1 MPSKILDS
9 VIELN
14 KISFDSSNNKINF
27 VVPITT
33 NGSIVGDEA
42 AGVYANA
49 AFVKANAAF
58 SSANSVN
65 VYGANTQATSFF
77 SLPIGTTAQRPA
89 SPIFGAARFNTDI
102 NGLEVYTSTG
112 WQPLAAPPT
121 IATVSPSSFNGES
134 GTLFT
139 INGTN
144 FTTDA
149 QVYFVTSNSTS
160 LLAATVSH
168 VSSVQLTA
176 TTPRAIKIEE
186 EPISVR
192 VVQQSGSVTKSDV
205 IDAGA
210 VPTWSTSSGSL
221 GSVSGANVANVYL
234 SATDPEGTTVTYEL
248 SSGSLPGGLS
258 LSANGLIQGLANSVL
273 SNTTYNFAI
282 KAKDTVNNNTERSFS
297 YTILNRAPVINT
309 AQQLLQTFYSGNA
322 VPSTTISAYDPDGG
336 TLTYSITSGNSVNTT
351 IGSAN
356 GVIVGTPIVVT
367 SNTTY
372 TIGVTVTD
380 QGSLTASN
388 TYTIRVLNRP
398 PIINTVSGLLATF
411 QGGVSAPANTIQ
423 AYDPD
428 GGSVSFAITSG
439 NLVNTSI
446 GSANGTIVGSAINVS
461 SNTDYTFNVT
471 VTDSGGDSVTNT
483 YTYRV
488 LIPPPS
494 WVTSAGSLGSDY
506 TQRSS
511 SFTVQATSGATYS
524 VVSGSLPTGL
534 SLNSSTGVISGT
546 ASGVAD
552 YSSQTFNFTIRASN
566 SIGSADR
573 AFSISIAS
581 RYEGYLC
588 WTTGEGGTITG
599 TAPAGKVFNRRDF
612 SSYGTPGG
620 TCGAFT
626 YGGCNSGSSNAWDPT
641 GGGTTPV
648 TSFSQTFGN
657 GQFGDP
663 CGGVGKSAAVQLS
676 YGPF

>member
-1 MPSKILDS
+1 MADLKDFTKKNPVFVGTDGIRLPSGNNAQR
-9 VIELN
+9 VA
-14 KISFDSSNNKINF
+14 SSN
-27 VVPITT
+27 V
-33 NGSIVGDEA
+33 
-42 AGVYANA
+42 NA
-49 AFVKANAAF
+49 TLR
-58 SSANSVN
+58 
-65 VYGANTQATSFF
+65 Y
-77 SLPIGTTAQRPA
+77 
-89 SPIFGAARFNTDI
+89 NTDI
-102 NGLEVYTSTG
+102 GGMEIYSPTG
-112 WQPLAAPPT
+112 WTPLAAPPVINSVT
-121 IATVSPSSFNGES
+121 PSSFTGES
-134 GTLFT
+134 GTEFT
-139 INGTN
+139 INGTG
-144 FTTDA
+144 FTPDV
-149 QVYFVTSNSTS
+149 QVSFVTSNGTS
-160 LLAATVSH
+160 VLASTVSYFN
-168 VSSVQLTA
+168 SSQIRA
-176 TTPRAIKIEE
+176 TTPRNITVQE

-192 VVQQSGSVTKSDV
+192 VNQQSGSVLKTDC

-210 VPTWSTSSGSL
+210 VPTWSTSAGSL

-234 SATDPEGTTVTYEL
+234 SATDPEGTVVTYEL

-273 SNTTYNFAI
+273 ANTTYNFVI
-282 KAKDTVNNNTERSFS
+282 KAKDTVNNNTDRSFS

-309 AQQLLQTFYSGNA
+309 ASQLLQTFYSGNS

-336 TLTYSITSGNSVNTT
+336 QLSYSITSGNSVNTS

-356 GVIVGTPIVVT
+356 GTIIGTPIVVT
-367 SNTTY
+367 TNTTY

-380 QGSLTASN
+380 EGSLTASN

-411 QGGVSAPANTIQ
+411 QGGSSAPANTIQ

-446 GSANGTIVGSAINVS
+446 GSANGTIVGSVINVS
-461 SNTDYTFNVT
+461 SNTDYTFDVT
-471 VTDSGGDSVTNT
+471 VTDSGGDSVTST
-483 YTYRV
+483 YAYRV

-511 SFTVQATSGATYS
+511 SFTVQATPSASYS
-524 VVSGSLPTGL
+524 IVSGSLPTGM
-534 SLNSSTGVISGT
+534 SINSSTGVISGT

-552 YSSQTFNFTIRASN
+552 YSSQTFNFTVRATN
-566 SIGSADR
+566 ARGSSDR
-573 AFSISIAS
+573 AFSITIAS

-657 GQFGDP
+657 GEFGDP
-663 CGGVGKSAAVQLS
+663 CGGRGKSAAVQLS